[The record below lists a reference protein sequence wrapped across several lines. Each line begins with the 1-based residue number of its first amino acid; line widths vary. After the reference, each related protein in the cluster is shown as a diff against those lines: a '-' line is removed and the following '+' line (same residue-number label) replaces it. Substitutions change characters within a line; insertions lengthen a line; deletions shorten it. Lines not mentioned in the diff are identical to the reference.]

1 MLLRSDPQTHTTWRH
16 FWFLFFRFV
25 RQSHEQP
32 NVVCH
37 RRRVGVVVY
46 IYLVCSSR
54 TPPYQMRSTI
64 FRVSFAPL
72 PFLFSLTLV
81 LFYLVFRSVPFRV
94 GFWCF
99 VAVSIHLFSSYIRF
113 GVARSNRARAA
124 LSICSFTP
132 FASYPHEIAM
142 VYVCNSVSMY
152 ACECVRTAYC
162 YIQSSNVSQSL
173 FSIEIL

>member
-1 MLLRSDPQTHTTWRH
+1 MQIVRNYGAKMDAPSVAIMESQLFPVCHLTAFCTVCFFAAIHKYTHSTCMKA
-16 FWFLFFRFV
+16 FLIFIISFV

-37 RRRVGVVVY
+37 RRRVGVVVCT

-81 LFYLVFRSVPFRV
+81 LFYIGFRSVPFRV

-99 VAVSIHLFSSYIRF
+99 VAVSIHLFSSYIR
-113 GVARSNRARAA
+113 
-124 LSICSFTP
+124 
-132 FASYPHEIAM
+132 
-142 VYVCNSVSMY
+142 
-152 ACECVRTAYC
+152 
-162 YIQSSNVSQSL
+162 
-173 FSIEIL
+173 